1 MEVGLSAITFYLAST
16 SSPVAATTMDR
27 ESVSRAEGGEAAAAS
42 GAAAAAAFREPE
54 RQVGEAAEGG
64 GGAAAEAGRAEP
76 SQLPFGL
83 SAFLREGRPPE
94 VRFGVSPRYPRLG
107 SDTGLE
113 KGTPHQTL
121 PWRRRRLS
129 EAASGFHG

>member
-27 ESVSRAEGGEAAAAS
+27 ESVSRAEGEAAAAS

-64 GGAAAEAGRAEP
+64 GGAAAEAGRA
-76 SQLPFGL
+76 
-83 SAFLREGRPPE
+83 
-94 VRFGVSPRYPRLG
+94 
-107 SDTGLE
+107 
-113 KGTPHQTL
+113 
-121 PWRRRRLS
+121 
-129 EAASGFHG
+129 